1 MCKSQTIS
9 TLRDN
14 LYKTVRKYCK
24 FGSYWD
30 TPSIRVKTK
39 FYNLVLETESK
50 LHLNSF
56 ICLNPKLPEKI
67 KFSQTYKR
75 KDVVRIF
82 SEIGLEVTHYTVEY
96 GRTIVHFRPS
106 SVSKS

>member
-1 MCKSQTIS
+1 MCKFQTIP

-24 FGSYWD
+24 SGSYR
-30 TPSIRVKTK
+30 TPSKRVKTK
-39 FYNLVLETESK
+39 FHNLVLEIESK
-50 LHLNSF
+50 LHLNPF
-56 ICLNPKLPEKI
+56 IYLDSKLPEKI

-82 SEIGLEVTHYTVEY
+82 SEIGLDVTHYTVKY

>member
-24 FGSYWD
+24 FRYYKDNTS
-30 TPSIRVKTK
+30 TSK

-82 SEIGLEVTHYTVEY
+82 SEIGLDVTHYTVEY